1 MPMAD
6 PTRPRSPLAM
16 VLLALI
22 WEGPM
27 HPYRMQQLIE
37 QRGKNKVANV
47 ARRNSVYQT
56 IESLRHSGLIA
67 VRGTARDEGRPE
79 RTVYE
84 ITEEGDRTLR
94 IWLSTMISTPA
105 REFPDFPAALS
116 TVALITPALFADLLE
131 ERVRHLTERLAELS
145 DEAAAELPRLFL
157 IEDEYRRVMT
167 EAELGWI
174 RGLIADLRAGRLT
187 WDEEWILGVAA
198 ATGHVH
204 GSGPE

>member
-1 MPMAD
+1 MAMAD

-37 QRGKNKVANV
+37 QRGKDGVANV

-56 IESLRHSGLIA
+56 IESLHRSGLIA
-67 VRGTARDEGRPE
+67 VRETTRDEGRPE
-79 RTVYE
+79 RTVYQ

-116 TVALITPALFADLLE
+116 TVALITPDLFAELLE
-131 ERVRHLTERLAELS
+131 ERVHHLTQRLARLS
-145 DEAAAELPRLFL
+145 DAAEVPRLFV

-167 EAELGWI
+167 EAELGWV
-174 RGLIADLRAGRLT
+174 RGVIADLRSGSLA
-187 WDEEWILGVAA
+187 WDHEWIMGVAA
-198 ATGHVH
+198 AMGHVP

>member
-1 MPMAD
+1 MAMAD
-6 PTRPRSPLAM
+6 PARPRSPLAL

-37 QRGKNKVANV
+37 QRGKDRIANV

-67 VRGTARDEGRPE
+67 VKETARDEGRPE

-94 IWLSTMISTPA
+94 LWLSTMLSAPA

-116 TVALITPALFADLLE
+116 IVALLTPEVAADLLE
-131 ERVRHLTERLAELS
+131 QRARRLAERLAELS
-145 DEAAAELPRLFL
+145 DEGGGVPRLFV
-157 IEDEYRRVMT
+157 IEDEYQRVMT
-167 EAELGWI
+167 EAELGWV
-174 RGLIADLRAGRLT
+174 RGVIADLRSGRLA
-187 WDEEWILGVAA
+187 WDPEWILRVAEA
-198 ATGHVH
+198 MGHVP